1 MINKKYNTN
10 HSLTVSFRAVV
21 LLLTTALIMTTVL
34 FGCSEKKNDP
44 VKIQTKDSPEKLSI
58 VTTIFPPYDF
68 ARQIAGDKAD
78 ITMLLAPGEE
88 CHTFEPS
95 PQDIIDIQNADVFIY
110 VGGESEEWVDGI
122 LSSFDTGDMKIINM
136 MDIADVVEE
145 ELVDGME
152 AEEEN
157 ESDSDN
163 EKASLTDTNDSS
175 EEKEYDEHIWTSIDN
190 AQVITQAICEALC
203 EIDEPHQADYTNSC
217 ERYLSELSEL
227 KKDIGRV
234 VKNAE
239 RKTIV
244 FGDRF
249 PIRYFANEFD
259 LKYYAAFPG
268 CAEQSEPS
276 AGTVAFL
283 IEKVEEEKVPVVF
296 YLELSNGK
304 IAKTIADST
313 SAQTLQFNSCHNVTM
328 DQFLD
333 GVTYVDL
340 MKENMAALEKALN

>member
-1 MINKKYNTN
+1 MSNKIINKK
-10 HSLTVSFRAVV
+10 LTSCFSFRAVLI
-21 LLLTTALIMTTVL
+21 LLSTAIIMTSVL
-34 FGCSEKKNDP
+34 CGCSETTVDP
-44 VKIQTKDSPEKLSI
+44 IKPQTKDKPDKLSI

-68 ARQIAGDKAD
+68 ARQVAGDNAD

-95 PQDIIDIQNADVFIY
+95 PQDIIDIQNADLFIY

-122 LSSFDTGDMKIINM
+122 LSSVDNKDMKILNM
-136 MDIADVVEE
+136 MDITDVVEE
-145 ELVDGME
+145 EIVEGME
-152 AEEEN
+152 VHEDDETLPSAE
-157 ESDSDN
+157 
-163 EKASLTDTNDSS
+163 TNDVG
-175 EEKEYDEHIWTSIDN
+175 EDKEYDEHIWTSIDN
-190 AQVITQAICEALC
+190 AQVITHAICEALC
-203 EIDEPHQADYTNSC
+203 EIDEPHQADYTSAC
-217 ERYLSELSEL
+217 EIYLSELSAL
-227 KKDIGRV
+227 KKDISRI

-239 RKTIV
+239 RNTIV

-249 PIRYFANEFD
+249 PVRYFADEFD
-259 LKYYAAFPG
+259 LEYYAAFPG

-283 IEKVEEEKVPVVF
+283 IEKVKEENIPVVF

-304 IAKTIADST
+304 IAKTIADSS
-313 SAQTLQFNSCHNVTM
+313 SAETMQFNSCHNVTM

>member
-1 MINKKYNTN
+1 MRKNRIIKKAE
-10 HSLTVSFRAVV
+10 SGFSFRTLLILLSTAILMSSV
-21 LLLTTALIMTTVL
+21 LY
-34 FGCSEKKNDP
+34 GCSETSVDP
-44 VKIQTKDSPEKLSI
+44 AKPQTKDKPDKLSI

-68 ARQIAGDKAD
+68 ARQVAGDNAD

-95 PQDIIDIQNADVFIY
+95 PQDIIDIQNADLFIY

-122 LSSFDTGDMKIINM
+122 LSSIDNKNMKILNM
-136 MDIADVVEE
+136 MDITDVVEE
-145 ELVDGME
+145 EIVEGME
-152 AEEEN
+152 DHEDDEASSNAE
-157 ESDSDN
+157 
-163 EKASLTDTNDSS
+163 TNDVG
-175 EEKEYDEHIWTSIDN
+175 EDKEYDEHIWTSIDN
-190 AQVITQAICEALC
+190 AQVITHAICEALC
-203 EIDEPHQADYTNSC
+203 ELDEPHQAVYTNAC
-217 ERYLSELSEL
+217 EIYLSELSSL
-227 KKDIGRV
+227 KKDINKI
-234 VKNAE
+234 VKNGK
-239 RKTIV
+239 RNTIV

-249 PIRYFANEFD
+249 PIRYFADEFD

-283 IEKVEEEKVPVVF
+283 IEKVKKENIPVVF

-313 SAQTLQFNSCHNVTM
+313 SAETMQFNSCHNVTM

-340 MKENMAALEKALN
+340 MRENLAALEKALN

>member
-1 MINKKYNTN
+1 MRKNRIIKKAE
-10 HSLTVSFRAVV
+10 SGFSFRTLLILLSTAILMSSV
-21 LLLTTALIMTTVL
+21 LY
-34 FGCSEKKNDP
+34 GCSETSVDP
-44 VKIQTKDSPEKLSI
+44 AKPQTKDKPDKLSI

-68 ARQIAGDKAD
+68 ARQVAGDNAD

-95 PQDIIDIQNADVFIY
+95 PQDIIDIQNADLFIY

-122 LSSFDTGDMKIINM
+122 LSSIDNKNMKILNM
-136 MDIADVVEE
+136 MDITDVVEE
-145 ELVDGME
+145 EIVEGME
-152 AEEEN
+152 DHEDDEASPNAE
-157 ESDSDN
+157 
-163 EKASLTDTNDSS
+163 TNDVG
-175 EEKEYDEHIWTSIDN
+175 EDKEYDEHIWTSIDN
-190 AQVITQAICEALC
+190 AQVITHAICEALC
-203 EIDEPHQADYTNSC
+203 ELDEPHQAVYTNAC
-217 ERYLSELSEL
+217 EIYLSELSSL
-227 KKDIGRV
+227 KKDINKI
-234 VKNAE
+234 VKNGK
-239 RKTIV
+239 RNTIV

-249 PIRYFANEFD
+249 PIRYFADEFD

-283 IEKVEEEKVPVVF
+283 IEKVKKENIPVVF

-313 SAQTLQFNSCHNVTM
+313 SAETMQFNSCHNVTM

-340 MKENMAALEKALN
+340 MRENLAALEKALN